1 MRRISPAILALS
13 ITLALGACNRD
24 DPDATAAV
32 DTPAPAPVE
41 QASEP
46 MPDPSNPS
54 LGSLVVAGDGEG
66 IYLADN
72 SGRALYV
79 LEGDSTGTRC
89 IGDCLQAWPVVA
101 GAVPV
106 SGVPAVQGALIGT
119 TTRSDGTTQVTY
131 AGQPLYYFASDTGPG
146 MTKGHGVEDQWGHW
160 YLVRPD
166 GRLIDDDDAS
176 GAMGATS
183 TPTTRDTGASAS
195 DADEP
200 EAEPAPPTDY

>member
-1 MRRISPAILALS
+1 MRKISPAILALS

-24 DPDATAAV
+24 DADATAAV
-32 DTPAPAPVE
+32 DTPAPAPAE

-46 MPDPSNPS
+46 LPAPSSPDV
-54 LGSLVVAGDGEG
+54 GSLVVAGEGEHT
-66 IYLADN
+66 YLADN

-89 IGDCLQAWPVVA
+89 VGDCLQAWPVVA

-106 SGVPAVQGALIGT
+106 SGVPAVQGSLIGT

-146 MTKGHGVEDQWGHW
+146 MTKGHGLEDQWGHW

-166 GRLIDDDDAS
+166 GRLIEHGDAS
-176 GAMGATS
+176 AMGAAS
-183 TPTTRDTGASAS
+183 TPATSDTDASAT
-195 DADEP
+195 DAEDE
-200 EAEPAPPTDY
+200 AAAPTDY

>member
-1 MRRISPAILALS
+1 MRKISQAILALS
-13 ITLALGACNRD
+13 ITLALAGCNRD
-24 DPDATAAV
+24 DADSTAAV

-46 MPDPSNPS
+46 MPDPSNPAV
-54 LGSLVVAGDGEG
+54 GSLVVAGDGEG

-72 SGRALYV
+72 TGRALYA
-79 LEGDSTGTRC
+79 LEGDSLGTAC
-89 IGDCLQAWPVVA
+89 VGDCLQAWPVVA

-146 MTKGHGVEDQWGHW
+146 MTKGHEVEDQWGHW

-166 GRLIDDDDAS
+166 GRLLGHDDDDDLS
-176 GAMGATS
+176 AMGSTS
-183 TPTTRDTGASAS
+183 TPTTTDTDASAS
-195 DADEP
+195 DADE
-200 EAEPAPPTDY
+200 EPAPPTDY